1 MNSKQINSLLYRVND
16 RKYFV
21 CHSYQNDLER
31 AALLKKKIIVYY
43 IYLKKNKKICLIRVK
58 TVISGIKR
66 FYNV

>member
-16 RKYFV
+16 RKCFV
-21 CHSYQNDLER
+21 CRSYQNDLER